1 MTLLGKIFTVLI
13 LIMSVLFM
21 SFSIMVFA
29 THQNWQKLVD
39 NPSPKGKEPLG
50 LNQQIDNAELANG
63 ELEKKLKEAQLALKR
78 EQVARRFVLA
88 SLQSQLDLAIKDQT
102 SLTEKNIAMA
112 VKTRNAQTAMETAQ
126 ENNKGL
132 VKEVKNLRE
141 QVVGTQ
147 QSSDKYFASSLKLTD
162 EINQLRGVEIR
173 LKEVQGKLV
182 TQVGRMSNVLTKNG
196 LTEFSDVTAIP
207 PVIDGVVTQVSS
219 DIIQIS
225 IGWDDGLRKDHELDV
240 YRGKSYLGR
249 IKVRETR
256 PNSAVGEIIPAY
268 RKGTIKQ
275 GDRVA
280 TKIS

>member
-50 LNQQIDNAELANG
+50 LNQQINNAELANG

-88 SLQSQLDLAIKDQT
+88 SLQSQLDLATKDQT
-102 SLTEKNIAMA
+102 SLEEKVRTMD